1 MITFPSIFNII
12 IFLGLRA
19 LLIDFLAFFIKNIN
33 LGIFIPPAVPPVQP
47 PTIIRISII
56 ILENTGQ
63 ILKSL
68 YVNPVVET
76 TEATVKNTSSKL

>member
-1 MITFPSIFNII
+1 MLCF
-12 IFLGLRA
+12 
-19 LLIDFLAFFIKNIN
+19 AFFTKKIN
-33 LGIFIPPAVPPVQP
+33 RGILIPPAGPPVQP

-68 YVNPVVET
+68 
-76 TEATVKNTSSKL
+76 

>member
-1 MITFPSIFNII
+1 MLCF
-12 IFLGLRA
+12 
-19 LLIDFLAFFIKNIN
+19 AFFTKKIN
-33 LGIFIPPAVPPVQP
+33 LGILIPPAVPPVQP

-68 YVNPVVET
+68 
-76 TEATVKNTSSKL
+76 